1 MFSFKKKL
9 IFKLF
14 TQFSIF
20 TIYGLISNIIS
31 LLLYYFFLKVLILEY
46 IFSKLISS
54 LLIVTINFFVYTRIF
69 KSIKTFSSM
78 MRYALTQILFNFC
91 HTLLIIFMVERLTY
105 DKVYSHF
112 VSNIF
117 LACLIFFVFKFFV
130 FKNSDKE

>member
-20 TIYGLISNIIS
+20 TIYGLIANIIS

-78 MRYALTQILFNFC
+78 MRYVLTQILFNFC

-105 DKVYSHF
+105 DKVYSHI

-117 LACLIFFVFKFFV
+117 LACLIFFVYKFFV
-130 FKNSDKE
+130 FKNSDKK